1 VPRFSIITTCKGRLH
16 HLKQSLPR
24 FLAQRDSEVIVVD
37 YDCPDGTADYVK
49 RMHPAAKVVQI
60 TDAPVFNIAHARNL
74 GAEGAVADWLVFLDA
89 DVLVA
94 PDLSERIAAILEP
107 GPHYYRF
114 NSSALG
120 LLGSCVVRRADF
132 RAVQGYDQV
141 IDGYGG
147 EDNEFYGR
155 LERFKIA
162 RGSID
167 GAAIEASLEH
177 GPEERVQFFKRK
189 SILGS
194 VRINAA
200 YRVVKHGLLQQLGV
214 PELPEEMRRS
224 LYAHVRRAAKVA
236 LMARKSRLRI
246 AVPLPDDHGHM
257 LYWEWEAKRRL
268 VFDLNLKQT
277 ATEAEVRSGRAQQ
290 RFLEQ

>member
-1 VPRFSIITTCKGRLH
+1 MKFSIITTCKGRLR
-16 HLKQSLPR
+16 HLKESLPR
-24 FLAQRDSEVIVVD
+24 FLEQRDSEVIVVD
-37 YDCPDGTADYVK
+37 YDCPDGTADYV
-49 RMHPAAKVVQI
+49 RRDHPEAKVVAI
-60 TDAPVFNIAHARNL
+60 ADAPVFNVSHARNL
-74 GAEGAVADWLVFLDA
+74 GAEAAAGDWLVFLDA

-94 PDLSERIAAILEP
+94 PDILERIAATVQV

-114 NSSALG
+114 NSSELG
-120 LLGSCVVRRADF
+120 LLGSCVVRRQDF
-132 RAVQGYDQV
+132 LAVQGYDRV

-167 GAAIEASLEH
+167 GGVIEAALAHS
-177 GPEERVQFFKRK
+177 PEDRVRFFKRK
-189 SILGS
+189 SILAS
-194 VRINAA
+194 IRINAA

-224 LYAHVRRAAKVA
+224 LYIRVSRAVKVA
-236 LMARKSRLRI
+236 LVARKTSVRI

-257 LYWEWEAKRRL
+257 LYWEWEAKRQL
-268 VFDLNLKQT
+268 VFDLNLKLT
-277 ATEAEVRSGRAQQ
+277 ATEEDVRSGLAQQ
-290 RFLEQ
+290 RFLQQ